1 MGTYNLNAEEIA
13 DAMEGIEDKCE
24 GGFYEE
30 TFVEGA
36 KIYLQRLREAGAF
49 IYSEKAD
56 DKGRMCEECGADKV
70 KCKKLKM
77 HQKKY

>member
-13 DAMEGIEDKCE
+13 DAMEGVEGKCE
-24 GGFYEE
+24 GDFYEE

-36 KIYLQRLREAGAF
+36 KIYLQRLR
-49 IYSEKAD
+49 
-56 DKGRMCEECGADKV
+56 RMCEECGADKV